1 MSTQPTGDT
10 LRNWLVQC
18 VAGYAGM
25 NHDQVATNVEL
36 SYYGLDSV
44 YALSL
49 CGEIEDQFHVPV
61 EPTAIWD
68 HPTIDALAG
77 HLSEQIAAGQQ
88 PPPVPHPH
96 ARDNAVDDHAALR

>member
-1 MSTQPTGDT
+1 MSVQPDRSAGPTGEHVRD
-10 LRNWLVQC
+10 WLVQC
-18 VAGYAGM
+18 VAGYVM
-25 NHDQVATNVEL
+25 RNPEQIATNVEL

-49 CGEIEDQFHVPV
+49 CGEIEDQFHIPV

-77 HLSEQIAAGQQ
+77 HLSERIAANC
-88 PPPVPHPH
+88 
-96 ARDNAVDDHAALR
+96 R